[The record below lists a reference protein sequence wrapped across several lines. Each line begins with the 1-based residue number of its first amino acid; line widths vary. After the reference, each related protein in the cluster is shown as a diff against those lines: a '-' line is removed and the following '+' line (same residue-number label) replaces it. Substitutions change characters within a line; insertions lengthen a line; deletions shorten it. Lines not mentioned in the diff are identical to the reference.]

1 MSLFALGCEHT
12 LGAGMCACRAGMDS
26 LYYIYMYGIYYG
38 FLLDLSMFCFLGCE
52 LCVRRRAFGIV

>member
-26 LYYIYMYGIYYG
+26 LYYIYMFGIYI
-38 FLLDLSMFCFLGCE
+38 LWLSSGSFHVLFSR